1 MKPAEYRSTRAE
13 IAKTKAGIVI
23 AETLAW
29 ALFLGFL
36 GMTWIFVEAW
46 LSKQAHADPYAQL
59 GGGCIWADQ
68 QSNQDEIEFGSE
80 CGGLVAAEGGFRW
93 DLGLATVSL
102 GGEAAHRFSAL
113 HGQNGVRYST
123 SADGNTLHATSLA
136 INARAE
142 RHVWGPVS
150 VYGMAG
156 AGGAYVRGLGDS
168 DLVPLA
174 QGEGGLSFSIT
185 ENITAGAGYRAAY
198 LPGVEL
204 DGNQED
210 LSFRG
215 AVGWLRWSFK

>member
-1 MKPAEYRSTRAE
+1 MTLQTK
-13 IAKTKAGIVI
+13 IAIISATFVGVCAFTGQ
-23 AETLAW
+23 AW
-29 ALFLGFL
+29 
-36 GMTWIFVEAW
+36 
-46 LSKQAHADPYAQL
+46 SDPYAQI

-102 GGEAAHRFSAL
+102 GGEAAHRFKEL
-113 HGQNGVRYST
+113 HGRNGHGKST
-123 SADGNTLHATSLA
+123 ADGNTLHATSLA

-142 RHVWGPVS
+142 RHIWGPVS

-156 AGGAYVRGLGDS
+156 GGGAYVNGLSDS
-168 DLVPLA
+168 DLVPLV
-174 QGEGGLSFSIT
+174 QGEGGLVLSIT
-185 ENITAGAGYRAAY
+185 ENISVGAGYRAAY
-198 LPGVEL
+198 LPGVDL

-215 AVGWLRWSFK
+215 AVGWLRWSFGS